1 MCSRTPTCLIFWG
14 PPIRGGSAKLSAPS
28 SITSNDFCLNS
39 APGSNLRS
47 PMGVA
52 EWETAI
58 VENLPQEL
66 QASLP
71 TVEQIEAEIDN
82 LRQDRNG

>member
-1 MCSRTPTCLIFWG
+1 
-14 PPIRGGSAKLSAPS
+14 
-28 SITSNDFCLNS
+28 
-39 APGSNLRS
+39 
-47 PMGVA
+47 MGVA

-82 LRQDRNG
+82 LQKERTG